1 MVRMYGPPVEKGAA
15 DVRGRGRP
23 IPVVRGELSK
33 AAILSIA
40 LLLVDEYGLEG
51 VTMRRI
57 AEEAGLTPMS
67 LYRHVRTK
75 EEILDGL
82 QDRVWEMLAYDP
94 GADLPWRDRLFETFK
109 HIHRTL
115 LLHPGTID
123 VLLLKP
129 SDSLPGYRWL
139 DSLIGALGEAGFTK
153 ESAMLAVVSL
163 ESYTLGFAIQQ
174 RLRIGRD
181 PAADHPTIAAL
192 PEAEFPN
199 LAGTGTALMDW
210 ASDEWF
216 AAGLA
221 RQIDSLERDLLAS
234 S

>member
-1 MVRMYGPPVEKGAA
+1 MVRVYGPPVEKGAS
-15 DVRGRGRP
+15 DGRGPGRLA
-23 IPVVRGELSK
+23 PVARGELSK
-33 AAILSIA
+33 SAILSIA
-40 LLLVDEYGLEG
+40 LLLVDEHGLDG

-82 QDRVWEMLAYDP
+82 QDRVWEILACDP
-94 GADLPWRDRLFETFK
+94 GADLPWRDVLFETFK
-109 HIHRTL
+109 HIHRVL
-115 LLHPGTID
+115 LLHPGAID

-129 SDSLPGYRWL
+129 SDSMAAYRWL
-139 DSLIGALGEAGFTK
+139 DRLIGALGEAGFTK
-153 ESAMLAVVSL
+153 EGAMLAVVSL

-174 RLRIGRD
+174 RVRIGRD
-181 PAADHPTIAAL
+181 SVADHPSILEL

-199 LAGTGTALMDW
+199 LAGTGTTLLDW

-216 AAGLA
+216 AAGLQ
-221 RQIDSLERDLLAS
+221 RQIDSLERDLLTS